1 MRKLMIVFAAIA
13 AMQISTVF
21 AIEKDVIDRAKLAFS
36 EQLEM
41 TGSAISDFD
50 WIAEDAVYQYPLN
63 DINVK
68 IRVEGRDAIARHLRA
83 LSAIKSNLDAESIRY
98 YPTLDPN
105 VVFVQ
110 YYLVP
115 ADGNGERHNTIAI
128 IEMRDKQ
135 IANFTQLNRSTE
147 SLQVLNQ
154 ATGYFN

>member
-1 MRKLMIVFAAIA
+1 MRKLMIVFAAVA
-13 AMQISTVF
+13 AMQLSPAF
-21 AIEKDVIDRAKLAFS
+21 AIERDVIDRAKLAFS
-36 EQLEM
+36 AQLEM
-41 TGSAISDFD
+41 TSSAIGGFD

-68 IRVEGRDAIARHLRA
+68 LRVEGRDAIARHLRA
-83 LSAIKSNLDAESIRY
+83 LSAIKSNVDAESIHY

-115 ADGNGERHNTIAI
+115 ADGNGERRNTIAI
-128 IEMRDKQ
+128 IEMRDNQ
-135 IANFTQLNRSTE
+135 IANFTQLNRSTD

>member
-1 MRKLMIVFAAIA
+1 MRKLLIAFAAVA
-13 AMQISTVF
+13 AMQLSPAF
-21 AIEKDVIDRAKLAFS
+21 AIERDVIDRAKLAFC

-41 TGSAISDFD
+41 TSSTVGDLD
-50 WIAEDAVYQYPLN
+50 WIAEDAVYQYPLD

-68 IRVEGRDAIARHLRA
+68 LRVEGRDAVTRHLRA
-83 LSAIKSNLDAESIRY
+83 LSAINSKVDAESIRY

-110 YYLVP
+110 YYLLP
-115 ADGNGERHNTIAI
+115 ADGNGARRNTIAI
-128 IEMRDKQ
+128 IEMRDDQ
-135 IANFTQLNRSTE
+135 IIKFTQLNRSTE